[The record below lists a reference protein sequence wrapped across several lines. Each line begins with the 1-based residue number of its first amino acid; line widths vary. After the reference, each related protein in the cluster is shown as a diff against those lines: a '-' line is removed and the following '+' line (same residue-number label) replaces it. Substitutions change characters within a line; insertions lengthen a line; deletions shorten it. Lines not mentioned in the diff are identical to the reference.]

1 MRLLI
6 GMLMGGL
13 VAAQAPAGPLVFGPQ
28 AAWFR
33 PADAEESHA
42 PSRPTADDL
51 VLERREGTWTG
62 AVEGGVGCGDAVSS
76 NPDIAPQ
83 R

>member
-1 MRLLI
+1 M
-6 GMLMGGL
+6 
-13 VAAQAPAGPLVFGPQ
+13 PK
-28 AAWFR
+28 
-33 PADAEESHA
+33 ESHE

>member
-33 PADAEESHA
+33 PADAEGIARAVA
-42 PSRPTADDL
+42 PYGGRP
-51 VLERREGTWTG
+51 G
-62 AVEGGVGCGDAVSS
+62 ARTPRGDVDGCG
-76 NPDIAPQ
+76 
-83 R
+83 